1 MNSSKQITIS
11 KKDAVFWLD
20 KNGRWHNQAG
30 EFKHKKII
38 DHFHAS
44 IRKDKNGYHLFQS
57 HGEHSEKV
65 YFNYEDTALFV
76 FDIISEDADIFLLL
90 NTRQKI
96 KLLPQNLFIKDDQLY
111 IQAEDD
117 RIRFSERALT
127 QISRYID
134 CEEGQYFLRVSDGK
148 FLIDCDIQSER

>member
-44 IRKDKNGYHLFQS
+44 IRRDKNGYHLFQS
-57 HGEHSEKV
+57 HGDHSEKV
-65 YFNYEDTALFV
+65 FFNYEDTALFV
-76 FDIISEDADIFLLL
+76 FDIISEDPDIFLLL

-96 KLLPQNLFIKDDQLY
+96 KLQPQNLFIKDDQLY

-117 RIRFSERALT
+117 RIKFSERALT

-134 CEEGQYFLRVSDGK
+134 YEEDQYFLRVSEGK